1 MSKTAT
7 KPQPKRRR
15 RKFEKPRGGWPTRE
29 QWLEHA
35 AELVRPVIEE
45 QGVSL
50 PKVRVSVGWP
60 KGSRGGKTVHAIGQC
75 WCGSAS
81 ADGTHEIFVSP
92 ELDDPARVLDVLAHE
107 LVHAACGI
115 KAGHGPEFK
124 RVAEG
129 IGLAGR
135 MTATVAGPEFERFAK
150 ATCRT
155 LGKFPHA
162 RLGGMGAGSGRPTP
176 KGQPGSD
183 GDGSDAPKQGTR
195 MLKATC
201 SNEDC
206 GMVVRTTRKWIESPG
221 LPTCACGS
229 DFREG

>member
-1 MSKTAT
+1 MTKTA
-7 KPQPKRRR
+7 KRPS

-29 QWLEHA
+29 QWLNHA
-35 AELVRPVIEE
+35 AELLRPRIEE
-45 QGVSL
+45 QGVTL

-60 KGSRGGKTVHAIGQC
+60 KGSRGGKSVHAIGQC
-75 WCGSAS
+75 WCKSAS
-81 ADGTHEIFVSP
+81 ADETHEIFVSP

-115 KAGHGPEFK
+115 SAGHGPDFK

-129 IGLAGR
+129 IGLTGR
-135 MTATVAGPEFERFAK
+135 MTATVAGPDFEKFAK

-162 RLGGMGAGSGRPTP
+162 RLGARAATSGNPGAG
-176 KGQPGSD
+176 KGEGE
-183 GDGSDAPKQGTR
+183 GEGGESDAPKQTTR
-195 MLKATC
+195 MLKAVC
-201 SNEDC
+201 ESEDC
-206 GMVVRTTRKWIESPG
+206 GMVVRTTRKWIDSVG

-229 DFREG
+229 QFVEA